1 MKLSQTIIKAINTQ
15 IKNEFDNAFLYL
27 SIASWCEENNL
38 SGFAKWN
45 LAQFKEEQKHAMKF
59 YNYVFERQGKVDIME
74 VEQPK
79 QKWNNIVDVFEDVVK
94 REEETTTNIYKLYEI
109 AKNENDYTTLSFLQW
124 FLEEQVEEESTANT
138 ILSKLKMIGDSRSAL
153 MCLDAEAG
161 KR

>member
-45 LAQFKEEQKHAMKF
+45 LAQFKEEQEHAMKF
-59 YNYVFERQGKVDIME
+59 YNYVFERQGKVDVME

-153 MCLDAEAG
+153 MCLDSEAG

>member
-1 MKLSQTIIKAINTQ
+1 MKLSQTITKAINTQ

-45 LAQFKEEQKHAMKF
+45 LAQFKEEQEHAMKF
-59 YNYVFERQGKVDIME
+59 YNYVFERQGKVEIAE
-74 VEQPK
+74 VEKPK
-79 QKWNNIVDVFEDVVK
+79 QNWNDITDVFEDIVR
-94 REEETTTNIYKLYEI
+94 REEETTKNIYKLYEI

-124 FLEEQVEEESTANT
+124 FLEEQVEEESTANA
-138 ILSKLKMIGDSRSAL
+138 ILSKIKMTANSSSAL
-153 MCLDAEAG
+153 MCLDVEVG